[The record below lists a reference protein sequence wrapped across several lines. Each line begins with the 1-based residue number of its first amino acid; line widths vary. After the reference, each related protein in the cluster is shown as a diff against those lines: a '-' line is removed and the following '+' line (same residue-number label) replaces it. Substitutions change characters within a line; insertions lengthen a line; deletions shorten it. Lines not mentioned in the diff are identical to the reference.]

1 MERLKE
7 VDMGKMI
14 PFDTLAYAKKLEACG
29 VINTQAEAHASA
41 LAEVLEVNFVTK
53 QDAVLNTDNVLQ
65 RIDLLHKDM
74 DARFKDVDAEFKA
87 VRNEAATEAVA
98 LRSEMAA
105 GFAAV
110 HAEMGVR
117 FARVDAEFKAVRNE
131 AATEAVALRSEMA
144 AGFAAVHAEMDV
156 RFARVDTEFAAVR
169 GEMKEEFAAVRG
181 EMKEGFERVT
191 SQNTKCMVGI
201 LLTQLAIIIPT
212 LIKFMH

>member
-1 MERLKE
+1 
-7 VDMGKMI
+7 MGKMI

-110 HAEMGVR
+110 HAEM
-117 FARVDAEFKAVRNE
+117 
-131 AATEAVALRSEMA
+131 
-144 AGFAAVHAEMDV
+144 DV